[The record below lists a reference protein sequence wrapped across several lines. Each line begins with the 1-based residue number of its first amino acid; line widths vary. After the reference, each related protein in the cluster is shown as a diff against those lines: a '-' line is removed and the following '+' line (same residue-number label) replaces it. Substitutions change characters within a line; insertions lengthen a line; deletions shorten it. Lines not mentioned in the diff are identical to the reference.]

1 MSNTTIHARSITLGD
16 DIDYTGRR
24 LEGIAFYF
32 ERAAPVTDD
41 GRTRYLEEFARSAA
55 DRNLS
60 HRKDPFPVG
69 VLHPWSPGARTSPV
83 PVGAVTFSRSAE
95 GIVFAATMATGAAGE
110 DALELVKLGAMR
122 DVSVSFRSLRSSKRP
137 SPSGIVTRRDEII
150 IRELSLAPTG
160 MGQHPGAEVLA
171 VRSEPTTET
180 EGTPRLDAFRRRRIM
195 LL

>member
-1 MSNTTIHARSITLGD
+1 MSTSIHNRSITLGD
-16 DIDYTGRR
+16 DIDYAGRR
-24 LEGIAFYF
+24 LEGLAFHF

-41 GRTRYLEEFARSAA
+41 GRTRYLEEFARACA

-83 PVGAVTFSRSAE
+83 PVGAVTFEPSAE
-95 GIVFAATMATGAAGE
+95 GLVFRATMASGAAAE

-122 DVSVSFRSLRSSKRP
+122 DVSVSYRALRSSKRP
-137 SPSGIVTRRDEII
+137 SPAGIVTTRVEIAL
-150 IRELSLAPTG
+150 RELSLAPTG

-171 VRSEPTTET
+171 VRSTPTEDHEP
-180 EGTPRLDAFRRRRIM
+180 GTPRLDALRRRRS
-195 LL
+195 LLL